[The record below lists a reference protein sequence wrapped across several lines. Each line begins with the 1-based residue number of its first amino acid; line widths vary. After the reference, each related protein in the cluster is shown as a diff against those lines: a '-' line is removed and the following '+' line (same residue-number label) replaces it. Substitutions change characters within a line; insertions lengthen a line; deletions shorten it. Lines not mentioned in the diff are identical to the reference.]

1 MIALAKVKETERL
14 LATTELSQR
23 KIAARVGISRATV
36 AAIASG
42 KHRDYEARLIARMEE
57 SQPLGPLARCAG
69 CGGMVYM
76 PCRLCTIRALKNRER
91 QMLRAGRRA
100 ARELAVRRLLEAVRR
115 AYWAREAAE
124 RAREV

>member
-76 PCRLCTIRALKNRER
+76 PCRLCKIRALKDRER
-91 QMLRAGRRA
+91 QVLRAGRRA

-124 RAREV
+124 RARQP